1 MKQETENA
9 INRVLEV
16 LGKTDSQLTAF
27 CTDIRVVRDLLRKL
41 PEMEQAL
48 ASGGYV
54 KDDKG
59 NWLKD
64 GDKVKYKDDLL
75 DNEFHFGTVN
85 FDQQNLCWFLTTDV
99 GYFLHLAKDYG
110 EITYIE
116 KA

>member
-9 INRVLEV
+9 IKRVLEV
-16 LGKTDSQLTAF
+16 LGKTDSQLTAS

-59 NWLKD
+59 NWLKS
-64 GDKVKYKDDLL
+64 GDKVKYKKDIRED
-75 DNEFHFGTVN
+75 EFHFGTVD
-85 FDQQNLCWFLTTDV
+85 FDQQILFWCLTTDD

-110 EITYIE
+110 EIAYFE

>member
-48 ASGGYV
+48 ASGGLV

-59 NWLKD
+59 NWLKN
-64 GDKVKYKDDLL
+64 GDKVKYKEDIRDD
-75 DNEFHFGTVN
+75 EFHFGTVN
-85 FDQQNLCWFLTTDV
+85 FDQQNLSWYLTTDN
-99 GYFLHLAKDYG
+99 GEFPYLAKDYG
-110 EITYIE
+110 EIAYFE